1 MYIDKTNKSEDNEMK
16 KIFLFA
22 FVILAINLIYISNV
36 SATIFN
42 CDGSY
47 DDCQAKITAASDG
60 DIITLPEGTFNWDSS
75 VSWTNKNIDII
86 GSGEGITTITTG
98 HTFGAFYIIATTKA
112 NFRISNLSINQ
123 GVNGKALWITN
134 LSGNPT
140 GGTYSPGWRFDHLE
154 IIANGLTDVRSIYI
168 KGLSY
173 GVIDNVTW
181 SSDYPIANFLT
192 HYAQSDNV
200 EVFGTFGMGTVAWSL
215 NHSLGD
221 NNAIYVEDC
230 TINGSSTGGW
240 AADVWYGGE
249 VVFRHNA
256 INRCQIS
263 THGARYS
270 ARGGRRIEAY
280 NNSFVASGM
289 NDKRVIWW
297 RSGSGV
303 AFNNTI
309 DSAGSIVVDNQRT
322 CLNMAT
328 RCDGINGNAYDM
340 NIDGNGWPCL
350 DQVGRWQGSPL
361 SQSSEPVYAWHNGT
375 QADCATDQ
383 STCVDSNHINVNID
397 FDLCTSDA
405 PPSLSTHLKTIG
417 DASPHTGGVIDYINN
432 GSTPKPG
439 YASYTYPHPLR
450 NQAQYGNITTGGNGS
465 IVISN
470 TGSGRM
476 SVSVY

>member
-1 MYIDKTNKSEDNEMK
+1 MFICLVS
-16 KIFLFA
+16 
-22 FVILAINLIYISNV
+22 VPNV
-36 SATIFN
+36 SAAIFN
-42 CDGSY
+42 CDGSR

-60 DIITLPEGTFNWDSS
+60 DTIVIPSGTFSWASGI
-75 VSWTNKNIDII
+75 SWTNKNITVVGGGIDITNI
-86 GSGEGITTITTG
+86 NINAS
-98 HTFGAFYIIATTKA
+98 FGFIVYAHTKA
-112 NFRISNLSINQ
+112 NFRISGITINQ
-123 GVNGKALWITN
+123 LANGTAIKIFN
-134 LSGNPT
+134 NKQIPT
-140 GGTYSPGWRFDHLE
+140 GGSYSTGWRLDHLK
-154 IIANGLTDVRSIYI
+154 ITANGLSNVRSFSIT
-168 KGLSY
+168 GLTY
-173 GVIDNVTW
+173 GLIDNVIW
-181 SSDYPIANFLT
+181 SSDYPIAQFLT
-192 HYAQSDNV
+192 HYGYTNDGSESGGA
-200 EVFGTFGMGTVAWSL
+200 FGQGAISWSL
-215 NHSLGD
+215 DHSLGD

-230 TINGSSTGGW
+230 IITGSSTGGW

-280 NNSFVASGM
+280 NNTFIASGM

-309 DSAGSIVVDNQRT
+309 DSAGSIQIDNQRS
-322 CLNMAT
+322 CLQMVT
-328 RCDGINGNAYDM
+328 RCDGIEGNAYDM

-350 DQVGRWQGSPL
+350 DQPGRWQGSPL
-361 SQSSEPVYAWHNGT
+361 SQSSEPVYAWYNGT

-383 STCVDSNHINVNID
+383 STCVDSKHITLNSD

-417 DASPHTGGVIDYINN
+417 DASPHTGNVVDYVNN

-439 YASYTYPHPLR
+439 YTSYTYPHPLR
-450 NQAQYGNITTGGNGS
+450 GETWQPETRKMSYNAQGPAVVAGTGPK
-465 IVISN
+465 IVAP
-470 TGSGRM
+470 
-476 SVSVY
+476 